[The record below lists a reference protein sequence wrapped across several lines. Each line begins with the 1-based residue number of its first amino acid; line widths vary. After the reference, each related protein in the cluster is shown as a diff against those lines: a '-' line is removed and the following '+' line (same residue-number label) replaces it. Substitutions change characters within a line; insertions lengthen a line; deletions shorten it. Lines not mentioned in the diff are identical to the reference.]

1 MAKKNTGIQDTDD
14 PTQTAPAQTTPAGT
28 NRQKLVDRF
37 KKSNPD
43 FNADDDESLYS
54 AANDALNKSDEIETQ
69 RKRLNNAISKT
80 DIAPEMLQ
88 GLLSGKNPDGT
99 DFDLEDYLFNKHLDF
114 FIDYLEN
121 KDGAKQKLES
131 RKAERKKTAAE
142 EAELKKTE
150 VGKIKKE
157 DSELDAAI
165 AETGYKSEQVKDLI
179 DWIYDA
185 KKGIIVRASRFEL
198 NKDDFVRLF
207 KLKDYDVKMAEA
219 KDQGYKSDQVKDLI
233 DWIYDAKKGIIVRA
247 SRFELNKDD
256 FVRLFKLKDYD
267 VKMAE
272 AKDQGYKKGKNEK
285 IDMFSHRQQQ
295 RKSMPP
301 DLNSGSSNMG
311 VGKKRDKTLDA
322 LDRMGKA
329 FG

>member
-1 MAKKNTGIQDTDD
+1 MTLRLSIYCNFNKIFNIKDKMAKKNTGIQDTDD

-131 RKAERKKTAAE
+131 RKAERKKAAAE

-150 VGKIKKE
+150 AGKIKKE

-165 AETGYKSEQVKDLI
+165 AET
-179 DWIYDA
+179 
-185 KKGIIVRASRFEL
+185 
-198 NKDDFVRLF
+198 
-207 KLKDYDVKMAEA
+207 
-219 KDQGYKSDQVKDLI
+219 GYKSDQVKDLI